1 MSPKPAQTPPPDQR
15 SAQRFTLLLRVGKL
29 VTPSGE
35 FLCVLRDVSNR
46 GIKVRLFH
54 DLPVDQGC
62 ELELNGGARYR
73 LERVWQ
79 RDDHAGFRFAAS
91 SIDIHH
97 LIEEAG
103 PFPKR
108 HIRLRLKHSVPLL
121 LSSNGVTLPAQM
133 SDISQ
138 HGAAVE
144 LDQRMAI
151 GQQLRL
157 DALHFPALHARVLWR
172 RGKLHG
178 LVFQEGFR
186 LDALAE
192 LAGRIQLADEQDLL
206 ECCEAP
212 NSPAAL
218 TGD

>member
-1 MSPKPAQTPPPDQR
+1 M
-15 SAQRFTLLLRVGKL
+15 
-29 VTPSGE
+29 
-35 FLCVLRDVSNR
+35 
-46 GIKVRLFH
+46 RLFH

-79 RDDHAGFRFAAS
+79 RDDHAGFRFAES

-108 HIRLRLKHSVPLL
+108 HIRLRLKHPVPLL

-133 SDISQ
+133 SDIAAWRSRRTRPA
-138 HGAAVE
+138 HGHWAAVAARRTS
-144 LDQRMAI
+144 LS
-151 GQQLRL
+151 
-157 DALHFPALHARVLWR
+157 ALHARVLWR

-206 ECCEAP
+206 VCCEAP